1 MQKELE
7 KISEILKGD
16 SIIEKL
22 NKGET
27 LTLKELFMLKNSID
41 RKIEKLVT
49 TN

>member
-1 MQKELE
+1 MQNELE

-27 LTLKELFMLKNSID
+27 LTLKESRPSAVDKKYYT
-41 RKIEKLVT
+41 RKF
-49 TN
+49 